1 LTKLDV
7 NEVSTD
13 ANDIARAV
21 GRVALNWAHLEAMTS
36 LTLWTLADLPKLSL
50 GTVPTNGV
58 PLATQCDQIQV
69 LLHTTERDA
78 LLEWFRSWRGKAA
91 QLQGRRNEAVHSQW
105 FPTRDHARP
114 FEAWDMLSKKARADA
129 RRNIILGGV
138 TEVDAL
144 ADAIAVSFRD
154 LQNWL
159 LKDVAAAL
167 GQVIGDE
174 EISTVL
180 TF

>member
-1 LTKLDV
+1 MTKFDV
-7 NEVSTD
+7 SEMSTD

-36 LTLWTLADLPKLSL
+36 ITLWTLANLPRVSL
-50 GTVPTNGV
+50 GTLLTNGV
-58 PLATQCDQIQV
+58 PVATQWDQIQV
-69 LLHTTERDA
+69 LLHSTKQDA
-78 LLEWFRSWRGKAA
+78 LLEWFTSWRCQAA
-91 QLQGRRNEAVHSQW
+91 QLQGSRNEAVHSQW
-105 FPTRDHARP
+105 FPTGDHARP
-114 FEAWDMLSKKARADA
+114 FEAWDLLSRKARADA
-129 RRNIILGGV
+129 RRNVMPGGV

-144 ADAIAVSFRD
+144 ADSIAVSFRD

-167 GQVIGDE
+167 GRVTGDD

>member
-1 LTKLDV
+1 MSK
-7 NEVSTD
+7 D

-36 LTLWTLADLPKLSL
+36 LTLWTLADLPNLGFGSL
-50 GTVPTNGV
+50 LTNGV
-58 PLATQCDQIQV
+58 PVATQWDQIQI
-69 LLHTTERDA
+69 LLRTTERDA
-78 LLEWFRSWRGKAA
+78 LLEWFTSWQGQAA

-105 FPTRDHARP
+105 FPTGDHARP
-114 FEAWDMLSKKARADA
+114 FEAWDLLSRKARARAEA
-129 RRNIILGGV
+129 RRNVMPGGV

-144 ADAIAVSFRD
+144 ADSIAVNFRD

-167 GQVIGDE
+167 GRVIGDE